1 MTDLKA
7 LRRKIAKSLV
17 LEFSEPRDIEPD
29 VELADLIESAL
40 LQYAEACLGE
50 PSDRANTLGYIEM
63 TEPKGFDSDA
73 QVINAIWTAMASQRL
88 KEIKE

>member
-7 LRRKIAKSLV
+7 LRRQLAEEACRNSVCAGELHY
-17 LEFSEPRDIEPD
+17 IE
-29 VELADLIESAL
+29 AAL
-40 LQYAEACLGE
+40 LQYAEAVLGE

-73 QVINAIWTAMASQRL
+73 QIINAIWTAMAAQRL
-88 KEIKE
+88 KEIK